1 MGSHSSIIAGSYHG
15 EVMRGSPLKVDARA
29 RLHIE
34 VKGIV
39 QGVGFRPFVYRLAR
53 NCHLNGW
60 VRNTSANVAIEVEGL
75 EENLS
80 QFLSLLKEKAP
91 HAARVQD
98 VTTRKLPV
106 EDDVDFVIR
115 KSQPEAGKY
124 QPVSPDLA
132 NLPLDDIDILFIENV
147 GNLICPGGFDLGEYL
162 KVVILST
169 PEGDDKPHKYPLL
182 FSQANALV
190 VNKTDLL
197 PHVGF
202 DMEAFARVF
211 QGLNQQAALFKVA
224 GITGDGIEDWGKWV
238 MANLQKLRTQ
248 NSTR

>member
-1 MGSHSSIIAGSYHG
+1 
-15 EVMRGSPLKVDARA
+15 MRGSPLKVDARA

-60 VRNTSANVAIEVEGL
+60 VRNTSGNVAIEVEGL
-75 EENLS
+75 EGNLS

-98 VTTRKLPV
+98 VTTRKLPD

-132 NLPLDDIDILFIENV
+132 TCKSCAHRIAQDSRTEKSDERPKNRKYRYHRNFRPYWNHA
-147 GNLICPGGFDLGEYL
+147 GGRA
-162 KVVILST
+162 
-169 PEGDDKPHKYPLL
+169 PC
-182 FSQANALV
+182 
-190 VNKTDLL
+190 
-197 PHVGF
+197 
-202 DMEAFARVF
+202 
-211 QGLNQQAALFKVA
+211 
-224 GITGDGIEDWGKWV
+224 
-238 MANLQKLRTQ
+238 
-248 NSTR
+248 

>member
-1 MGSHSSIIAGSYHG
+1 MEIKVLKDILNANNQIADQNRQLLTSKQIMAINLMSSPGSGKTTLIMRTVEQLKGKARIAVIEGDVSSSIDAEKLGQAG
-15 EVMRGSPLKVDARA
+15 VTA
-29 RLHIE
+29 
-34 VKGIV
+34 V
-39 QGVGFRPFVYRLAR
+39 QINTGGG
-53 NCHLNGW
+53 CHLDASMVN
-60 VRNTSANVAIEVEGL
+60 SA
-75 EENLS
+75 
-80 QFLSLLKEKAP
+80 
-91 HAARVQD
+91 
-98 VTTRKLPV
+98 
-106 EDDVDFVIR
+106 
-115 KSQPEAGKY
+115 
-124 QPVSPDLA
+124 LA
-132 NLPLDDIDILFIENV
+132 NLPLNDIDILFIENV